1 MFLANGV
8 YVFSVLVCHNQKMPC
23 DCYLSMLD
31 VHMGN
36 ARNKRCI
43 VKRNKEKLRKGN
55 QQDLIGKKQQS
66 HGMAVD
72 VTTFFFF
79 LLPIYQYRSSI

>member
-8 YVFSVLVCHNQKMPC
+8 YVFSVLVCHNQKTPC

-31 VHMGN
+31 VQMGN

-43 VKRNKEKLRKGN
+43 VQRNKEELRKGK
-55 QQDLIGKKQQS
+55 QEDLIGKKQ
-66 HGMAVD
+66 
-72 VTTFFFF
+72 
-79 LLPIYQYRSSI
+79 